1 MPADRT
7 ELIIQTIFM
16 QYKINHTLAY
26 SKDNTQL
33 KPLITSASNRK
44 FALHVLCTT
53 HYHRMYHTSLSNLF
67 VCTSAMIAMH
77 EQNIY
82 SLFVDNFLVLCH
94 SLADNGDLSNYSR
107 DCMQGGG
114 YWVPYKNYDFINC
127 FNSYKQ
133 GRQHNNKAH
142 ISIDLMYHLN
152 PMILGLKY
160 VQTFIESYKP
170 YWVH

>member
-16 QYKINHTLAY
+16 QYKINHTLTY
-26 SKDNTQL
+26 SKDTTQL

-53 HYHRMYHTSLSNLF
+53 HYYRMYHTSLICVHKCNDVLCMNRISI
-67 VCTSAMIAMH
+67 VCLQTI
-77 EQNIY
+77 
-82 SLFVDNFLVLCH
+82 FLVLCH

-152 PMILGLKY
+152 PMILGLKH

-170 YWVH
+170 YCVH

>member
-7 ELIIQTIFM
+7 ELIIQTIFL

-53 HYHRMYHTSLSNLF
+53 HYYRMYHTSLICVHKCN
-67 VCTSAMIAMH
+67 
-77 EQNIY
+77 
-82 SLFVDNFLVLCH
+82 DVLCMNRI
-94 SLADNGDLSNYSR
+94 SIVCLQTIFWFSATVWLTTETSQIIQETACGE
-107 DCMQGGG
+107 GGTG
-114 YWVPYKNYDFINC
+114 IPYKSYDFINC